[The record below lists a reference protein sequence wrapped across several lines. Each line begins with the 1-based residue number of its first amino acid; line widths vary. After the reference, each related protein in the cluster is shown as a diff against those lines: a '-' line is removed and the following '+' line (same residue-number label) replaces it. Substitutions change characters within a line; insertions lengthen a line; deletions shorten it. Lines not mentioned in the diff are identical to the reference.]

1 MEILKKKIVEKSL
14 KNTNHDTFEDKT
26 QLINAI
32 SKLNIIFKRRNLS
45 IKYIERIFSYFI
57 SFFEFLHIK
66 KNKEK
71 VIKKIVGNNDIIYY
85 YISKINIED
94 IYDFVNLKYNNYK
107 NSTKNA
113 ILSKMRKYSRLLNE
127 DFELEYKNKP
137 NFPRLSRNETIIEEN
152 LLVDIINNLKNN
164 IDLEN
169 LIIFYF
175 LYYSGITFSS
185 IARILPNHF
194 KNNFSL
200 LKLKKGKE
208 KKINIPKIISQNLIL
223 FNANRK
229 NLSQYFFYEYY
240 SGSKIIQRTE
250 FIKYNFL
257 QSITSSKVNYEIRNY
272 LISLF
277 SRTRKYKILNYT
289 KYYLF
294 EFNPLEI
301 PKKIDESKNEK
312 QNCEYS
318 KENFSFNENIID
330 LSESENSY
338 FISQNNL
345 DYLEEN
351 NINQIFK
358 NEECNKFFRK
368 RIANN
373 IRSYYLNQ

>member
-200 LKLKKGKE
+200 LKLKK
-208 KKINIPKIISQNLIL
+208 
-223 FNANRK
+223 
-229 NLSQYFFYEYY
+229 
-240 SGSKIIQRTE
+240 
-250 FIKYNFL
+250 
-257 QSITSSKVNYEIRNY
+257 
-272 LISLF
+272 
-277 SRTRKYKILNYT
+277 
-289 KYYLF
+289 
-294 EFNPLEI
+294 
-301 PKKIDESKNEK
+301 
-312 QNCEYS
+312 
-318 KENFSFNENIID
+318 
-330 LSESENSY
+330 
-338 FISQNNL
+338 
-345 DYLEEN
+345 
-351 NINQIFK
+351 
-358 NEECNKFFRK
+358 
-368 RIANN
+368 
-373 IRSYYLNQ
+373 